1 MLVRPFLDAP
11 LSHVGFPPKDAPGE
25 RMAGHTANKPIWIW
39 ALAACWIVAIAAAI
53 GGLASYMSG
62 PQPTGEPGR
71 RGVEVL
77 AYTAGYC
84 AGLALTAGAVIWA
97 LFAWLVFLK
106 RASIGKTLLVLP
118 IMVVVAFCVAAP
130 VRLLAM
136 TGRVAERTDDI
147 NAWAAA
153 GGDRLRQVTYDTDR
167 QLMEIGDTTV
177 ASMRSAEDIDD
188 LVARSQRAEAIYADH
203 QRRVQAEFARARGEI
218 AGLRLT
224 DEEAASL
231 LEHFEERSFAP
242 VTRFAEMNAEAA
254 RQRTAMMQLL
264 QANRSKWVLHNG
276 QVIFY
281 DHALMTEMQ
290 ARAEAHDRLT
300 ADIEA
305 RRLAFSQAGSA
316 PQPLQ

>member
-1 MLVRPFLDAP
+1 MLVGPALDAP
-11 LSHVGFPPKDAPGE
+11 SSQVGFPPKDAPGE
-25 RMAGHTANKPIWIW
+25 RMAHDTPKKPIWIW
-39 ALAACWIVAIAAAI
+39 ALAACWIVAIVAAI
-53 GGLASYMSG
+53 GALASYMSG

-71 RGVEVL
+71 NVEIL

-84 AGLALTAGAVIWA
+84 VGIALTAGTVIWG

-106 RASIGKTLLVLP
+106 RASIAKTLLVLP
-118 IMVVVAFCVAAP
+118 IMFVVAFCVAAP

-147 NAWAAA
+147 DAWAAA
-153 GGDRLRQVTYDTDR
+153 GGDRLRQVSYDTDR
-167 QLMEIGDTTV
+167 QLSEVGDTTV

-203 QRRVQAEFARARGEI
+203 QRRVQDEFARARGEI
-218 AGLRLT
+218 AELRLT
-224 DEEAASL
+224 DEEAAAL
-231 LEHFEERSFAP
+231 LAQFEERSFAP

-276 QVIFY
+276 QVMFY
-281 DHALMTEMQ
+281 DHALMTEMR
-290 ARAEAHDRLT
+290 ARAEAHDLL
-300 ADIEA
+300 AAEIDA
-305 RRLAFSQAGSA
+305 RRLAFTQAGPA